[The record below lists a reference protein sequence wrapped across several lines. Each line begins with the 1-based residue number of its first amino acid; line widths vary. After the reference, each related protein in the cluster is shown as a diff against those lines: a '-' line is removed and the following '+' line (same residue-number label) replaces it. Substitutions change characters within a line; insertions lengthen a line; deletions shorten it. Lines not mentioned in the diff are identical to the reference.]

1 LKYVILAFGLVGLF
15 PLSVWLRR
23 NPRQLP
29 KIWMLVGFLPFGATI
44 IPHVFIA
51 VVSWAEW
58 PGFVKGAEVSALDL
72 LLVALYINMPKKA
85 GRLPFRASMVVYLLA
100 VIVSLPFAS
109 VPTASL
115 FYVWQLGRMFF
126 VYLVVAR
133 ACEDEEAVNSIM
145 TGMMLGLCYE
155 AGLVVWQR
163 FVLGDLQT
171 AGTMGHQNG
180 LGMITYF
187 ISFPFFALYLA
198 GVRGWRPLTAPLAG
212 AIVAIMT
219 VSRATLALSGAG
231 FFSLLILAAIG
242 KFTPRVAKTAVVAG
256 ALVMLVLPFVFSS
269 FETRFAA
276 GPLPDDYD
284 ERAAFK
290 VAASMMV
297 GEHPFGV
304 GANNFVITANT
315 QGYYDRAGVAATFNS
330 RSAHVHNAYWLAAA
344 ETGYLGAFAFILM
357 LLAPLIT
364 ALRIGWQNRGNIKGD
379 LLLGFGVALLM
390 LYVQLFFEWAFFL
403 WWFQYIFA
411 ISIGV
416 IAGLTQQLKQRSS
429 KGISKKASQVI
440 SGNLSIQAK

>member
-1 LKYVILAFGLVGLF
+1 
-15 PLSVWLRR
+15 
-23 NPRQLP
+23 
-29 KIWMLVGFLPFGATI
+29 
-44 IPHVFIA
+44 
-51 VVSWAEW
+51 
-58 PGFVKGAEVSALDL
+58 
-72 LLVALYINMPKKA
+72 
-85 GRLPFRASMVVYLLA
+85 
-100 VIVSLPFAS
+100 
-109 VPTASL
+109 
-115 FYVWQLGRMFF
+115 
-126 VYLVVAR
+126 
-133 ACEDEEAVNSIM
+133 
-145 TGMMLGLCYE
+145 
-155 AGLVVWQR
+155 
-163 FVLGDLQT
+163 
-171 AGTMGHQNG
+171 
-180 LGMITYF
+180 
-187 ISFPFFALYLA
+187 
-198 GVRGWRPLTAPLAG
+198 
-212 AIVAIMT
+212 
-219 VSRATLALSGAG
+219 
-231 FFSLLILAAIG
+231 LAAIG

-256 ALVMLVLPFVFSS
+256 ALVMVVLPFVFSS

>member
-1 LKYVILAFGLVGLF
+1 LKYVILAFGLIGVF

-29 KIWMLVGFLPFGATI
+29 KIWIVVGFLPFGATI
-44 IPHVFIA
+44 LPHVFIA
-51 VVSWAEW
+51 IISWAEW

-72 LLVALYINMPKKA
+72 LLVALYLNMSKKA
-85 GRLPFRASMVVYLLA
+85 GKLPFRVPMAVYFVA
-100 VIVSLPFAS
+100 VIVSVPFAS

-126 VYLVVAR
+126 VYLVIAR
-133 ACEDEEAVNSIM
+133 ACEDEEMMNSIM

-155 AGLVVWQR
+155 AVLVVWQR
-163 FVLGDLQT
+163 FALGDLQT

-180 LGMITYF
+180 LGMTTYF

-198 GVRGWRPLTAPLAG
+198 GIKGWRPLLAPLAG

-231 FFSLLILAAIG
+231 FFILLILAVAR
-242 KFTPRVAKTAVVAG
+242 KFTARVARTVVVAAG
-256 ALVMLVLPFVFSS
+256 LVLLVLPFVFSS
-269 FETRFAA
+269 FEARFAA

-290 VAASMMV
+290 RAAGMMV

-304 GANNFVITANT
+304 GANNFVIAANT
-315 QGYYDRAGVAATFNS
+315 QGYYDRAGVAPTFNS
-330 RSAHVHNAYWLAAA
+330 RGAHVHNSYWLAAA
-344 ETGYLGAFAFILM
+344 ETGYLGAFGFVVM
-357 LLAPLIT
+357 LLAPLVT
-364 ALRIGWQNRGNIKGD
+364 AFRVGWRNRGNIKGE

-390 LYVQLFFEWAFFL
+390 LYIQLFFEWAFFL

-411 ISIGV
+411 ISLGLV
-416 IAGLTQQLKQRSS
+416 AGLVHQLKHAGIRAKEVASS
-429 KGISKKASQVI
+429 KMILKASR
-440 SGNLSIQAK
+440 AA